1 METLL
6 LLTYAAICI
15 FIFKIFKLPLNKWT
29 VPTAVLGGVVLVGAL
44 VLLMNYNHPFTRK
57 VRQVYIV
64 TPIVSEVRGRV
75 VSVEVEP
82 NTPVKQGDPLM
93 ILEDTRFRARVATL
107 EAQLADTGQLAK
119 GNVAAVAEARAKVA
133 QAKAKYD
140 QAVHTLQRYKGAPS
154 AFSAQQ
160 LDTQEERVVS
170 TRADMEAAK
179 AALEQAQ
186 TQLSGEVNGDD
197 PAVAA
202 IKAQLEEARFNLENT
217 VIRAPTDG
225 FVTQLAVKPG
235 MMAVPLPLKPVAN
248 FVSQQ
253 DRRYV
258 AAFRQQSLLR
268 LKAGYEAELTFTSLP
283 GEVYAAELVE
293 VLPTIAE
300 SQLAAGQ
307 QLIGAEAFQN
317 MHNEAMVILKI
328 KGDGDKTAQVE
339 SLPLGMN
346 AQAAVYSEYAHHV
359 AVMRKILLRMMSWQH
374 YLYLDH

>member
-6 LLTYAAICI
+6 LLTYAAVCI
-15 FIFKIFKLPLNKWT
+15 FIFKVFKVPLNKWT
-29 VPTAVLGGVVLVGAL
+29 VPTAVLGGIVLIGSL

-64 TPIVSEVRGRV
+64 TPVVSEVRARV

-82 NTPVKQGDPLM
+82 NTPVKQGDPM
-93 ILEDTRFRARVATL
+93 VILDDTRFRARVATL
-107 EAQLADTGQLAK
+107 EAQLADTGQLAR
-119 GNVAAVAEARAKVA
+119 GNVAAVSEARAKVA
-133 QAKAKYD
+133 QARAKRD
-140 QAVHTLQRYKGAPS
+140 QAVRTLARYEGAPS

-160 LDTQEERVVS
+160 IDTQRERVVG
-170 TRADMEAAK
+170 TNADLDAAK

-186 TQLSGEVNGDD
+186 TQLSGDINGDD

-202 IKAQLEEARFNLENT
+202 IKAQLDEARFNLENT

-248 FVSQQ
+248 FISQQ

-258 AAFRQQSLLR
+258 GAFRQQSLLR

-283 GEVYAAELVE
+283 GQVFEAEVVE

-300 SQLAAGQ
+300 AQLAAGQ
-307 QLIGAEAFQN
+307 QLVGAEAFQN
-317 MHNEAMVILKI
+317 MSNEALVVLKM
-328 KGDGDKTAQVE
+328 KDGGGNVDVD

-346 AQAAVYSEYAHHV
+346 AQAAVYSEYVHHV

>member
-6 LLTYAAICI
+6 LLTYTAICI
-15 FIFKIFKLPLNKWT
+15 FIFKVFKVPLNKWT
-29 VPTAVLGGVVLVGAL
+29 VPTAVLGGIILIGSL
-44 VLLMNYNHPFTRK
+44 VLLMNYNHPFTSK
-57 VRQVYIV
+57 VRQIYIV

-75 VSVEVEP
+75 VSVPVKA
-82 NTPVKQGDPLM
+82 NTPVKQGDPL
-93 ILEDTRFRARVATL
+93 IIIDDTRFKARVAKL
-107 EAQLADTGQLAK
+107 EAQLADTSQLAR
-119 GNVAAVAEARAKVA
+119 GNVSAVSQARAKVA
-133 QAKAKYD
+133 QAKAKRD
-140 QAVHTLQRYKGAPS
+140 QAVHTLERYEGAPS

-160 LDTQEERVVS
+160 LDTQRERVIA
-170 TRADMEAAK
+170 TNADLQAAK
-179 AALEQAQ
+179 AALEQAE

-202 IKAQLEEARFNLENT
+202 IKAQLEEARFNLDNT

-248 FVSQQ
+248 FISHQ

-268 LKAGYEAELTFTSLP
+268 LKPGYEAELTFTSLP
-283 GEVYAAELVE
+283 GQVFTAEVDE

-300 SQLAAGQ
+300 AQLSAGQ
-307 QLIGAEAFQN
+307 QLVGAAAFQN
-317 MHNEAMVILKI
+317 MSNEALVVLKM
-328 KGDGDKTAQVE
+328 DKNAELE

-346 AQAAVYSEYAHHV
+346 AQAAVYSDHVHHV
-359 AVMRKILLRMMSWQH
+359 AVMRKILLRMTSWRH

>member
-15 FIFKIFKLPLNKWT
+15 FIFKVFKVPLNKWT
-29 VPTAVLGGVVLVGAL
+29 VPTAVLGGIVLVGSL
-44 VLLMNYNHPFTRK
+44 VLVMNYNHPFTRK
-57 VRQVYIV
+57 VRQIYVV
-64 TPIVSEVRGRV
+64 TPIVSEVRARV
-75 VSVEVEP
+75 KAVPVEA
-82 NTPVKQGDPLM
+82 NSPVKQGDPLV
-93 ILEDTRFRARVATL
+93 ILDDTRYRARVAVL

-119 GNVAAVAEARAKVA
+119 GNVAAVSEARAKVA
-133 QAKAKYD
+133 QAKAKRD
-140 QAVHTLQRYKGAPS
+140 QAESTLARYEGAPS

-160 LDTQEERVVS
+160 IDTQRERVVS
-170 TRADMEAAK
+170 TNADLDAAK
-179 AALEQAQ
+179 AALAQAQ

-202 IKAQLEEARFNLENT
+202 IKAQLEEAQFNLDNT
-217 VIRAPTDG
+217 IIRAPTDG

-248 FVSQQ
+248 FISEQ
-253 DRRYV
+253 DRYYV

-268 LKAGYEAELTFTSLP
+268 LQPGYEAELTFTALP
-283 GEVYAAELVE
+283 GQVFQAKLDE

-300 SQLAAGQ
+300 AQLVPGQ
-307 QLIGAEAFQN
+307 QLVGAEAFRD
-317 MHNEAMVILKI
+317 MSNEAMVILRTEE
-328 KGDGDKTAQVE
+328 GT
-339 SLPLGMN
+339 LPDNLPMGMN
-346 AQAAVYSEYAHHV
+346 AQAAVYSDHAHHV

>member
-6 LLTYAAICI
+6 LLSYAAVCI
-15 FIFKIFKLPLNKWT
+15 FIFKVFKLPLNKWT
-29 VPTAVLGGVVLVGAL
+29 VPTAVLGGLVLVGSL

-57 VRQVYIV
+57 VRQVYVV
-64 TPIVSEVRGRV
+64 TPVVSEVRARV
-75 VSVEVEP
+75 LSVPVEP
-82 NTPVKQGDPLM
+82 NSPVKQGDPLV
-93 ILEDTRFRARVATL
+93 ILDDTRYRARVAVL
-107 EAQLADTGQLAK
+107 EAQLADTGQLAR
-119 GNVAAVAEARAKVA
+119 GNVAAVSEARARVA
-133 QAKAKYD
+133 QAKAKRD
-140 QAVHTLQRYKGAPS
+140 QAQNTLARYEGAPS

-160 LDTQEERVVS
+160 IDTQRERVVA
-170 TRADMEAAK
+170 TNADLDAAK
-179 AALEQAQ
+179 AALDQAR

-202 IKAQLEEARFNLENT
+202 IKAQLEEAQFDLANT

-248 FVSQQ
+248 FISEQ
-253 DRRYV
+253 DRYYV

-268 LKAGYEAELTFTSLP
+268 LKPGYEAELTFTSLP
-283 GEVYAAELVE
+283 GQVFKATLDE

-300 SQLAAGQ
+300 AQLVPGQ
-307 QLIGAEAFQN
+307 QLVGAEAFRD
-317 MHNEAMVILKI
+317 MSNEAMVILRT
-328 KGDGDKTAQVE
+328 DDD
-339 SLPLGMN
+339 SLPDNLPMGMN
-346 AQAAVYSEYAHHV
+346 AQAAVYSEHVHHV